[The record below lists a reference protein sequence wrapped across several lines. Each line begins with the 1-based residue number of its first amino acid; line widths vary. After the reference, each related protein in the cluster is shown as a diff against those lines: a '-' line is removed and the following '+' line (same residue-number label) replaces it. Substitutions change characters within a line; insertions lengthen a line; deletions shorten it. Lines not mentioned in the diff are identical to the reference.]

1 MQRKHTH
8 HQLACLSFR
17 TNASTDLSDSQ
28 EEFKDDVDEACE
40 LVKGVELSLGEND
53 DTFHAYL
60 LEAVKN
66 NKGRGIILLSDIFG
80 FQDSSTRDFAYR
92 VACSGYNVL
101 VPDLFRGDQWD
112 KERPEAELEEW
123 IHKQS
128 TDRLEKDMNTCIKWM
143 IDEFTAAGQPSE
155 KLGIIGFCFGGRWL
169 LKTLANDR
177 QGNFA
182 AGVCFYGTRL
192 NPSLAADV
200 KAPVLFIAGDKDPLC
215 PTSVLMD
222 IRRSLPGSRTVIY
235 PGRGHGFAHRP
246 ESPEEDEDAE
256 KAFVL
261 MRNWLHDELLR
272 KAN

>member
-1 MQRKHTH
+1 MQRKYAQ
-8 HQLACLSFR
+8 HQHACLSFR
-17 TNASTDLSDSQ
+17 INATSNLSDSQ
-28 EEFKDDVDEACE
+28 KELKDDVDEACE
-40 LVKGVELSLGEND
+40 LVKGVELCLGEND
-53 DTFHAYL
+53 DVFHAYL

-66 NKGRGIILLSDIFG
+66 NKGRGILLLSDIFG

-101 VPDLFRGDQWD
+101 VPDLFRGDPWD
-112 KERPEAELEEW
+112 KGRPEAALEEW

-128 TDRLEKDMNTCIKWM
+128 TDRLAKDVNTCIKWM

-155 KLGIIGFCFGGRWL
+155 KLGIVGFCFGGGWL

-192 NPSLAADV
+192 NSTLAADV
-200 KAPVLFIAGDKDPLC
+200 TVPVLFIAGDKDPLC
-215 PTSVLMD
+215 PTSALMD

-256 KAFVL
+256 KAFIL

-272 KAN
+272 KNN